1 MHAPAA
7 AALARR
13 LRFAHDATRQPVV
26 QLLRRLQHG
35 LALRVRVHVVAHPDP
50 RRGRAAR
57 DLAPELLGHVHL
69 VARPELQTRRNG
81 ARGER
86 MRTCAQTCGVRRS
99 QRRHCCGTDHEAKRG
114 CLARGPAQ
122 AHQHKQSE
130 WRSRPHPRVRP
141 AGRCNAEST
150 VQATVK
156 YQLSTWSKH
165 PSKSLSPGQSV
176 VCPLP
181 SHPSAYGT
189 PGQPSSADA
198 AAAPRL
204 NRSL

>member
-1 MHAPAA
+1 MHAPGA

-141 AGRCNAEST
+141 QGVVTPS
-150 VQATVK
+150 Q
-156 YQLSTWSKH
+156 
-165 PSKSLSPGQSV
+165 PSKQPSNTSLHINMEQTTHHVPIQNSHPDSLSCAP
-176 VCPLP
+176 CHHTLP
-181 SHPSAYGT
+181 HT
-189 PGQPSSADA
+189 
-198 AAAPRL
+198 APPVNPHRPTL
-204 NRSL
+204 RQLLV

>member
-1 MHAPAA
+1 MHAPGA

-130 WRSRPHPRVRP
+130 WRSRPHPRVLP

-156 YQLSTWSKH
+156 YQLAHQHGANYTSRTH
-165 PSKSLSPGQSV
+165 PNPLTRT

-181 SHPSAYGT
+181 HPYRIRHPRSTLIGRRC
-189 PGQPSSADA
+189 GSS
-198 AAAPRL
+198 
-204 NRSL
+204 SSES